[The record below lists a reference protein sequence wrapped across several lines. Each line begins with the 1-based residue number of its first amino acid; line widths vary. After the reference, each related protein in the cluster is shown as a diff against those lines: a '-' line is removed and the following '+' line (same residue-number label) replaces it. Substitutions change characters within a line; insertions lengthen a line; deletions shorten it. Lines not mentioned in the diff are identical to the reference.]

1 MSTLKEV
8 KKNGISFKI
17 DGFKEMKKFLL
28 EYGNEIQAQF
38 LDDTADAVLSHAQK
52 LLREGE
58 IQNSKA
64 EIKNAYYKG
73 DLTRSGFVA
82 EDGQSK
88 RRVVFDTP
96 YAVATEYGRPK
107 GIHPPVQPL
116 IEWAEYRKIPNPESV
131 GWAIA
136 KTIEKEGML
145 PRPFLAPSV
154 VQARAKLID
163 IFKNAVQIVMSKVSP

>member
-38 LDDTADAVLSHAQK
+38 LDDTADAVLSNAQK

-82 EDGQSK
+82 KDNENK

-96 YAVATEYGRPK
+96 YAVATEYGRLP
-107 GIHPPVQPL
+107 GSHPPVDPL
-116 IEWAEYRKIPNPESV
+116 IEWAKYRGFDDPV
-131 GWAIA
+131 GSAWAIA
-136 KTIEKEGML
+136 KKMEKEGTP

-163 IFKNAVQIVMSKVSP
+163 IFKNAVQVVMSKVSP